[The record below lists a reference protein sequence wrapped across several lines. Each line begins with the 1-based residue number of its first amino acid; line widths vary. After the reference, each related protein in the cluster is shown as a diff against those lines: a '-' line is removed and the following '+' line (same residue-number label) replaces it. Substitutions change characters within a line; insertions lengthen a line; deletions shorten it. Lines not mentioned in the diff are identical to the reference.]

1 MSRRIG
7 AARRNRRGGE
17 GSMADPGAA
26 IPLNRRDRARAE
38 TLREIKQTARAV
50 LVAHGPDGLALRAIA
65 REMGMT
71 APAIYRYFSSRE
83 DLIENVVVDLYDEL
97 VAELEAAR
105 DAARPATPAVGL
117 LAASRAFRRW
127 ATAHPAEFGLLFGS
141 VGDGDFPEMP
151 ATEAAN
157 PEEETPVQQA
167 AGRFGGLFA
176 ELIARIWLEQPFPA
190 PAEDEIEPD
199 LREQLV
205 AWSASIPIEL
215 PLGVVRVF
223 LTCWIRLYGLVC
235 MEVFGHLKFALHDAE
250 PLFEDELHRLAE
262 LLGVADAYA
271 SVDRA

>member
-1 MSRRIG
+1 
-7 AARRNRRGGE
+7 
-17 GSMADPGAA
+17 MADPEGA
-26 IPLNRRDRARAE
+26 IPLNRRERVRAE
-38 TLREIKQTARAV
+38 TLQEIKQTARRV
-50 LVAHGPDGLALRAIA
+50 LVRSGTEGLALRAIA

-71 APAIYRYFSSRE
+71 APALYRYFSSRE
-83 DLIENVVVDLYDEL
+83 DLVENVVVDLYDEL

-141 VGDGDFPEMP
+141 VGDDGVDDFVPQVSS
-151 ATEAAN
+151 A
-157 PEEETPVQQA
+157 EEETAVQRA

-176 ELIARIWLEQPFPA
+176 ELIARIWLERPFPA
-190 PAEDEIEPD
+190 PAEDEIEPE

-205 AWSASIPIEL
+205 AWSASIPIDL

-271 SVDRA
+271 SVERA